1 MFFLILDMPKTV
13 IKVKKKSSPQ
23 SLFILK
29 ISNFVCFFPKIS
41 DIIYELG
48 NWRVKILEFFFNFS
62 SFEQDWG
69 WLIDLCKKNLKK
81 IFIRYIFIAV

>member
-1 MFFLILDMPKTV
+1 MGQKQPRTV
-13 IKVKKKSSPQ
+13 NEGEKFKSDPAQKLKCIKANVFPNLGHAQDCDKSKKKSSPQ

-48 NWRVKILEFFFNFS
+48 N
-62 SFEQDWG
+62 
-69 WLIDLCKKNLKK
+69 
-81 IFIRYIFIAV
+81 

>member
-1 MFFLILDMPKTV
+1 MALQSKNVVIMEVNGAKTATNSKWGRKNVNLILLKNKKC
-13 IKVKKKSSPQ
+13 IKANVFPNLGHAQDCDKSKKKSSPQ

-48 NWRVKILEFFFNFS
+48 N
-62 SFEQDWG
+62 
-69 WLIDLCKKNLKK
+69 
-81 IFIRYIFIAV
+81 